1 MHQTADC
8 IIKLMARKAIC
19 KDMQTSSAV
28 VNMGCSLF
36 PFKLCDAMPAVVLK
50 FVSTVCISDQELPLC
65 KVCHLDGWMLL
76 QQNYLKLSKSS
87 IIVPPAYNITKPT
100 CRNFGN

>member
-50 FVSTVCISDQELPLC
+50 FVSTVCILRPGTAFMQGLSSRWLDAATAELLE
-65 KVCHLDGWMLL
+65 
-76 QQNYLKLSKSS
+76 
-87 IIVPPAYNITKPT
+87 T
-100 CRNFGN
+100 F